1 MLITRS
7 LSLCQLS
14 IGVRNNQLVETSTAT
29 VLAGVALLIVIKVM
43 FTLGFSATIHAR
55 KSVLKE
61 RAESGHRAAARALQ
75 LGENATTLQ
84 AIQQFVSIL
93 TNAMIIA
100 LITIQFFPDI
110 EQLLVD
116 AEIGRLTSQILA
128 LFILLPIVSMTL
140 MIIDRLATSLVM
152 GRAEMLAVILS
163 QPNKW
168 VVGLLSPI
176 VMSILR
182 VSGRT
187 AVLMGGSELIH
198 LVTEE
203 EIKTLVDAGSEEGVL
218 EDEEKEMIYSII
230 RFGDTLAREVMVPRI
245 DIIALEVGAT
255 LEEALDII
263 INAGHSRIPIY
274 KDTIDNIEGLLYAKD
289 LLKVWRNGDRPES
302 LESLLRMPNFVPE
315 TKKASELLV
324 ELQEQKTHLVF
335 VVDEYGGTAGII
347 TMEDLVE
354 EIVGEIQDEY
364 DFNEE
369 AQYEQISENEYMFNA
384 RIDLDDLNHLLDTS
398 IPTDESDTLGG
409 YIFSQLGRVPL
420 VNDEIVADNL
430 AIRIMSVTG
439 RRIRKVQ
446 VRKIVEE
453 ASPTHVE
460 SSSNGVLRLGNKAST
475 SIPDTQSVN
484 S

>member
-1 MLITRS
+1 MLATRTLLFS
-7 LSLCQLS
+7 HLS
-14 IGVRNNQLVETSTAT
+14 IGVRNNQLVETSTVT
-29 VLAGVALLIVIKVM
+29 VIAGIVLLIVTKIIL
-43 FTLGFSATIHAR
+43 TLGFSATIHAR

-61 RAESGHRAAARALQ
+61 RAESGHQSAARALQ
-75 LGENATTLQ
+75 LGEDATTLL

-93 TNAMIIA
+93 TNAMIVA
-100 LITIQFFPDI
+100 LMTIQFFPDI

-116 AEIGRLTSQILA
+116 ADVGRLTSQILSIV
-128 LFILLPIVSMTL
+128 ILLPMVAMTL

-152 GRAEMLAVILS
+152 GHAEMLAVIFS
-163 QPNKW
+163 RQNKW
-168 VVGLLSPI
+168 VVRLLSPI

-203 EIKTLVDAGSEEGVL
+203 EIKTLVDAGSEEGIL

-245 DIIALEVGAT
+245 DIISLEVSAT
-255 LEEALDII
+255 LEEALDVI
-263 INAGHSRIPIY
+263 INGGHSRIPIY

-302 LESLLRMPNFVPE
+302 LESLLRTPSFVPE
-315 TKKASELLV
+315 MKKASELLV

-384 RIDLDDLNHLLDTS
+384 RIDLDDLNHLLDIS

-420 VNDEIVADNL
+420 VNDEIVSDNL
-430 AIRIMSVTG
+430 IIRIISVTG

-446 VRKIVEE
+446 VHKIVEE
-453 ASPTHVE
+453 DSSATVE
-460 SSSNGVLRLGNKAST
+460 SSSNGIARSVNTAST

>member
-1 MLITRS
+1 MDT
-7 LSLCQLS
+7 
-14 IGVRNNQLVETSTAT
+14 NDAT
-29 VLAGVALLIVIKVM
+29 VIAGVALLVFIKIL
-43 FTLGFSATIHAR
+43 FTLGFSATMNAR
-55 KSVLKE
+55 KSVLRE
-61 RAESGHRAAARALQ
+61 RGEGGNRAAARALQ
-75 LGENATTLQ
+75 LGEDATTLL
-84 AIQQFVSIL
+84 AIQQFVSVL
-93 TNAMIIA
+93 TNAAIVG
-100 LITIQFFPDI
+100 LITIQFFPDFVG
-110 EQLLVD
+110 LLVD
-116 AEIGRLTSQILA
+116 AEIALLTSQLVILV
-128 LFILLPIVSMTL
+128 IMLPIMAMSLTIV
-140 MIIDRLATSLVM
+140 DRLATSLVM
-152 GRAEMLAVILS
+152 GRAETLAIVLS

-168 VVGLLSPI
+168 AVRLLSPM
-176 VMSILR
+176 VMSALR
-182 VSGRT
+182 ISGRT
-187 AVLMGGSELIH
+187 AVLMGGSEFIH

-203 EIKTLVDAGSEEGVL
+203 EIKTLVDAGSEEGIL

-255 LEEALDII
+255 LEEALDVII
-263 INAGHSRIPIY
+263 KGGHSRIPIY
-274 KDTIDNIEGLLYAKD
+274 EDTIDNIEGVLYAKD
-289 LLKVWRNGDRPES
+289 LLKVWQNGDRPDS
-302 LESLLRMPNFVPE
+302 LRSLLRTPNFVPE

-369 AQYEQISENEYMFNA
+369 AQYEQINENEYIFNA

-420 VNDEIVADNL
+420 VNDEIVSDNL
-430 AIRIMSVTG
+430 AIQIISVTG

-446 VRKIVEE
+446 VRKMIEE
-453 ASPTHVE
+453 V
-460 SSSNGVLRLGNKAST
+460 SSSHEDSPSNDVIHSMKPSST
-475 SIPDTQSVN
+475 SVPDAQSIN

>member
-1 MLITRS
+1 M
-7 LSLCQLS
+7 
-14 IGVRNNQLVETSTAT
+14 ETSTAT
-29 VLAGVALLIVIKVM
+29 VLAGVALLLLIKVLL
-43 FTLGFSATIHAR
+43 TIGFSATMNAR
-55 KSVLKE
+55 KSVLRE
-61 RAESGHRAAARALQ
+61 RAEDGNRAAGRALQ
-75 LGENATTLQ
+75 LGEDAATLL

-93 TNAMIIA
+93 TNALFVA
-100 LITIQFFPDI
+100 LLTLEFFPDI
-110 EQLLVD
+110 ERFFLD
-116 AEIGRLTSQILA
+116 ADVGGLSSQILA
-128 LFILLPIVSMTL
+128 LVILLPVVSMML
-140 MIIDRLATSLVM
+140 MVIDRLATSLVM
-152 GRAEMLAVILS
+152 GRAEMLAIVLS
-163 QPNKW
+163 QPNKL
-168 VVGLLSPI
+168 VVRLLSPI

-182 VSGRT
+182 VSGKT

-203 EIKTLVDAGSEEGVL
+203 EIKTLVDAGSEEGIL

-255 LEEALDII
+255 LQEALDVII
-263 INAGHSRIPIY
+263 TGGHSRIPIY

-289 LLKVWRNGDRPES
+289 LLKVWQNGDRPES
-302 LESLLRMPNFVPE
+302 LEALLRTPNFVPE

-369 AQYEQISENEYMFNA
+369 AQYEQISENEYIFNA

-420 VNDEIVADNL
+420 VNDEIVSDNL
-430 AIRIMSVTG
+430 AIRIMTVTG

-446 VRKIVEE
+446 VRKIEKEVAASQEE
-453 ASPTHVE
+453 ST
-460 SSSNGVLRLGNKAST
+460 SNGVVRPVKTPST
-475 SIPDTQSVN
+475 SIPDTQSVK